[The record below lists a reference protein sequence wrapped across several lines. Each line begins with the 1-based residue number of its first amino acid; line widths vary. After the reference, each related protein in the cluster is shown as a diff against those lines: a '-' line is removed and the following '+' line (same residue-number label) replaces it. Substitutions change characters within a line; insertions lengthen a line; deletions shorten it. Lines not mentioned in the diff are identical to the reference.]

1 MTQSRLD
8 ALYDVLQHRFKQP
21 ALLTEALTHPSVD
34 TSRQAGRD
42 YDRLEFLGD
51 RVLGLIVSSRLFARF
66 PEADAGDLA
75 VRFNALVRKETVA
88 EVATAIDLGDY
99 LRLSKSES
107 QGGGRAKPAI
117 LANAL
122 EAVIGALYL
131 DGGLPA
137 AEAFVDVHWSER
149 VNQTSHAMKD
159 AKTRLQEWAQ
169 KDAMAPP
176 TYNIVAQSGPPH
188 DPVFT
193 VEVHVG
199 DRPPMQAEGKS
210 RRAAEQAV
218 ATAMLATLD
227 LDD

>member
-1 MTQSRLD
+1 MNESRLD
-8 ALYDVLQHRFKQP
+8 ALYDILQHRFEQP
-21 ALLTEALTHPSVD
+21 ALLREALTHPSVD
-34 TSRQAGRD
+34 TTRQAGRD

-88 EVATAIDLGDY
+88 EVAQAIDLGSF
-99 LRLSKSES
+99 LWLSKSES

-137 AEAFVDVHWSER
+137 AEVFVDAHWSER
-149 VNQTSHAMKD
+149 VQQTSHAIKD

-169 KDAMAPP
+169 KDAMPPP
-176 TYNIVAQSGPPH
+176 TYNIVEQSGPPH

-193 VEVHVG
+193 VEVSVA
-199 DRPPMQAEGKS
+199 DQPPMRAEGKS
-210 RRAAEQAV
+210 RRAAEQAAAAAV
-218 ATAMLATLD
+218 LAML
-227 LDD
+227 DD